1 MSILIVLFQV
11 VQCQEGVLRIGLECT
26 GLGDIFVTSFVVIS
40 PWHCPDLAAGASHR
54 EFAVML
60 VKQS

>member
-11 VQCQEGVLRIGLECT
+11 VQCHEGVPRIGLECT
-26 GLGDIFVTSFVVIS
+26 GLGDMFVTSFVVIS

-54 EFAVML
+54 PW
-60 VKQS
+60 